1 MPFGKKIDGPAGR
14 RRAAREEV
22 ALAGSAMSMRWSRP
36 VIVTDVSA
44 RGAKLEGHEVGRL
57 DPEVLLKVGDVGF
70 FASIAWSQRGQ
81 CGITFDEPLTSRMIA
96 HIKRKGDWATVMG
109 LAA

>member
-1 MPFGKKIDGPAGR
+1 MPFGKKIDGPGR

-44 RGAKLEGHEVGRL
+44 RGAKLEGHDLNRL
-57 DPEVLLKVGDVGF
+57 DPEVLLRVANIDF
-70 FASIAWSQRGQ
+70 FASIAWSRRSE
-81 CGITFDEPLTSRMIA
+81 CGISFDEPLTTRMIA
-96 HIKRKGDWATVMG
+96 HIKREGHWATVMG

>member
-1 MPFGKKIDGPAGR
+1 MPFGKKIDGSGR

-44 RGAKLEGHEVGRL
+44 RGAKLEGQDLNRL
-57 DPEVLLKVGDVGF
+57 DSEVLLRVGNVDF
-70 FASIAWSQRGQ
+70 FASITWARWKE
-81 CGITFDEPLTSRMIA
+81 CGISFDEPLTRGMIA
-96 HIKRKGDWATVMG
+96 HIKREGDWATVMG